1 MSLFVTVSFIVAV
14 GTLALIA
21 VDWWYEHHE

>member
-1 MSLFVTVSFIVAV
+1 MSLFVTMSFIVAV

-21 VDWWYEHHE
+21 VDWWYEHHD